1 MKKTRNLVEV
11 KAEDLKFLRTVQEAL
26 GGIPLAQAVSFV
38 IKKSQPSLE
47 AKLAP
52 LLSNEDAA

>member
-1 MKKTRNLVEV
+1 MKKRNLVEV
-11 KAEDLKFLRTVQEAL
+11 KPEDLKFLRTVQEAL

-38 IKKSQPSLE
+38 IKKAQPGLE

-52 LLSNEDAA
+52 LMSDEDAA